1 MDKTLRSQSRG
12 PGLIPYVAA
21 KTQPTETA
29 EPSPSRACLLQRE
42 EPRSHGE
49 GSAKIDSAV
58 GSTQINPLNSLVYN
72 VSIVLQSHIT
82 NLQNL

>member
-29 EPSPSRACLLQRE
+29 EPSRSRACLLQRE

-49 GSAKIDSAV
+49 GPAQPK
-58 GSTQINPLNSLVYN
+58 
-72 VSIVLQSHIT
+72 
-82 NLQNL
+82 